1 MASLRGRGLATLI
14 VAGVL
19 AGCGPSHPLY
29 LKKDA
34 VAPARIAILPMNN
47 MTTDLKGPA
56 MVRDLTQKLIGMCGF
71 SVPPNDQ
78 VDGVLQDQF
87 GITDGGQ
94 LPSVEAQ
101 KLGPALGV
109 DGLLY
114 GDLEE
119 FNYINVGFFQNRIVE
134 ARYWLVDAATG
145 EKIWE
150 DEQKVTDPAIVT
162 NVEDAKKAFAVGLGV
177 KWAESAL
184 NLELL
189 PEAALMINDV
199 FATFPKRVNAYLPV
213 PEIPGQRRV
222 YRKTWRRRIE

>member
-1 MASLRGRGLATLI
+1 
-14 VAGVL
+14 
-19 AGCGPSHPLY
+19 LY

-34 VAPARIAILPMNN
+34 AAPVKIAVLPMNN
-47 MTTDLKGPA
+47 MTTDLKGHE
-56 MVRDLTQKLIGMCGF
+56 MVRDLTQRLIGMCGF
-71 SVPPNDQ
+71 EVVPDDQ
-78 VDGVLQDQF
+78 VDGVLKDQF

-94 LPSVEAQ
+94 LPSTTAQ
-101 KLGPALGV
+101 KLGPALAA

-150 DEQKVTDPAIVT
+150 DEQKVTDPYIVT

-184 NLELL
+184 NVELL
-189 PEAALMINDV
+189 PESAVMVNRV
-199 FATFPKRVNAYLPV
+199 FETFPKRVNAYLPV
-213 PEIPGQRRV
+213 VEIPGQRRV
-222 YRKTWRRRIE
+222 YHKTWRRRSE